1 MIFIGDFMKNLKI
14 IGACTDLG
22 VDVDGADKGPSTLI
36 HNLNYNNS
44 IIINKPYCIKS
55 HNPKDLKK
63 NLDEVN
69 YFNTELFNTIK
80 GIIKEGFF
88 PITLGGDHSMAI
100 ASALASRSIN
110 GNIGIIWIDAHLDY
124 NTFETTITGNLHG
137 LPLAA
142 INGICKPL
150 TNFTNDYINPKNTV
164 VVGYRAKESNK
175 DAELNN
181 IKKMGVTVF
190 DDDYIKENGIEYT
203 IKKAFEIALNG
214 TIGVHV
220 SYDLDVIAEEFA
232 PGVSVPELGGFD
244 LDTAY
249 KVKNF
254 LIDNINK
261 IKSFDLVE
269 FNPTRDINNKTLNI
283 ALNIINSF
291 LK

>member
-1 MIFIGDFMKNLKI
+1 MKNIKI

-22 VDVDGADKGPSTLI
+22 VDVDGADIGPSTLI
-36 HNLNYNNS
+36 NNLNYENS
-44 IIINKPYCIKS
+44 IVLNKPDCIKS
-55 HNPKDLKK
+55 HDINDLKK
-63 NLDEVN
+63 NLNEVN
-69 YFNTELFNTIK
+69 SFNKEVFNTIK
-80 GIIKEGFF
+80 ETLNKGYF

-100 ASALASRSIN
+100 GSALASRSIN

-142 INGICKPL
+142 INGICSPL
-150 TNFTNDYINPKNTV
+150 TEFADSFINPENTV

-175 DAELNN
+175 DAELSN
-181 IKKMGVTVF
+181 IKKMGVTVL
-190 DDDYIKENGIEYT
+190 DDDYIKEHGIDYT
-203 IKKAFEIALNG
+203 MNKAFEIALNG
-214 TIGVHV
+214 TNGVHI
-220 SYDLDVIAEEFA
+220 SYDLDVIAEDFA

-249 KVKNF
+249 KVKDIIIHN
-254 LIDNINK
+254 LDK

-269 FNPTRDINNKTLNI
+269 FNPLNDIDNKTLNI

>member
-1 MIFIGDFMKNLKI
+1 MKNIKI

-36 HNLNYNNS
+36 EKLNFDNS
-44 IIINKPYCIKS
+44 IIINKPNCIKS
-55 HNPKDLKK
+55 HDPNDLKK
-63 NLDEVN
+63 NLIEVN
-69 YFNTELFNTIK
+69 IFNKEVFDSVK
-80 GIIKEGFF
+80 GAINNDYF

-100 ASALASRSIN
+100 GSALASRNIN

-142 INGICKPL
+142 INGICAPL
-150 TNFTNDYINPKNTV
+150 TTFTDEYINPKNTV
-164 VVGYRAKESNK
+164 VVGYRAQETNKE
-175 DAELNN
+175 AELNN
-181 IKKMGVTVF
+181 IRNMGVTVL
-190 DDDYIKENGIEYT
+190 DDDFIKKYGIEHT
-203 IKKAFEIALNG
+203 MNKALEIALNG
-214 TIGVHV
+214 TDGVHI
-220 SYDLDVIAEEFA
+220 SYDLDVIAEKFA

-249 KVKNF
+249 KVRDI
-254 LIDNINK
+254 LIDNIDS

-269 FNPTRDINNKTLNI
+269 FNPTNDIDNKTLDV
-283 ALNIINSF
+283 ALNILNSF

>member
-80 GIIKEGFF
+80 DIIKEGFF

>member
-1 MIFIGDFMKNLKI
+1 MKNIKI

-36 HNLNYNNS
+36 NNLNYENS
-44 IIINKPYCIKS
+44 IVLNKPNCIKS
-55 HNPKDLKK
+55 HDVNDLKK
-63 NLDEVN
+63 NLKEVN
-69 YFNTELFNTIK
+69 LFNKEVFNTV
-80 GIIKEGFF
+80 KEVINNEYF

-100 ASALASRSIN
+100 GSALASRSIN

-142 INGICKPL
+142 INGICPL
-150 TNFTNDYINPKNTV
+150 LTEFTDKYINPKNTV
-164 VVGYRAKESNK
+164 VVGYRAKEANK
-175 DAELNN
+175 EAELNN
-181 IKKMGVTVF
+181 IKRMGVTVL
-190 DDDYIKENGIEYT
+190 DDDYIKQHGIEHT
-203 IKKAFEIALNG
+203 INKAFEIALND
-214 TIGVHV
+214 TNGVHI

-244 LDTAY
+244 LNTAY
-249 KVKNF
+249 KVRDI
-254 LIDNINK
+254 LIDNIDK

-269 FNPTRDINNKTLNI
+269 FNPSNDIDNKTLNI

>member
-1 MIFIGDFMKNLKI
+1 MKNIKI

-22 VDVDGADKGPSTLI
+22 VDIDGADKGPSTLI
-36 HNLNYNNS
+36 NNLNYENS
-44 IIINKPYCIKS
+44 IVLNKTNCTKS
-55 HNPKDLKK
+55 HDVNDLKK
-63 NLDEVN
+63 NLNEVN
-69 YFNTELFNTIK
+69 LFN
-80 GIIKEGFF
+80 KEVFNNVKDAVINGYF

-100 ASALASRSIN
+100 GSSLASRSIN

-142 INGICKPL
+142 INGICPPL
-150 TNFTNDYINPKNTV
+150 TEFTDKYINPKNTV
-164 VVGYRAKESNK
+164 VVGYRAKETNK
-175 DAELNN
+175 EAELNN
-181 IKKMGVTVF
+181 IKRMGVTVL
-190 DDDYIKENGIEYT
+190 DDDYIKEHGIQHT
-203 IKKAFEIALNG
+203 INKAFEIALNG
-214 TIGVHV
+214 TNGVHI

-244 LDTAY
+244 LNTAY
-249 KVKNF
+249 KVRDI
-254 LIDNINK
+254 LINNIDK

-269 FNPTRDINNKTLNI
+269 FNPSNDIDNKTLNI

>member
-1 MIFIGDFMKNLKI
+1 MKNVKI

-22 VDVDGADKGPSTLI
+22 VDVDGADKGPSTI
-36 HNLNYNNS
+36 IYNLNTSNN

-63 NLDEVN
+63 NLNEVN
-69 YFNTELFNTIK
+69 SFNTELFSTIK
-80 GIIKEGFF
+80 NVIQNGYF

-100 ASALASRSIN
+100 GSALASRSVN

-124 NTFETTITGNLHG
+124 NTFKTTITGNLHG

-150 TNFTNDYINPKNTV
+150 TNFTNSFINPKNTV
-164 VVGYRAKESNK
+164 VVGYRAEEANKE
-175 DAELNN
+175 AELHN
-181 IKKMGVTVF
+181 IKKMGVTVL
-190 DDDYIKENGIEYT
+190 DDNYIKEHGIIET
-203 IKKAFEIALNG
+203 MKKAFEIALRG
-214 TIGVHV
+214 TIGVHI
-220 SYDLDVIAEEFA
+220 SYDLDVINEEFA

-244 LDTAY
+244 LETAY
-249 KVKNF
+249 KVRDI
-254 LIDNINK
+254 LMDNISK

-269 FNPTRDINNKTLNI
+269 FNPLNDINNKTLNI
-283 ALNIINSF
+283 ALNILNSF

>member
-1 MIFIGDFMKNLKI
+1 MKNIKI

-36 HNLNYNNS
+36 NNLNYENS
-44 IIINKPYCIKS
+44 IVLNKPNCIKS
-55 HNPKDLKK
+55 HDENDLKK
-63 NLDEVN
+63 NLNEVN
-69 YFNTELFNTIK
+69 LFN
-80 GIIKEGFF
+80 KEVFNNVKEAINNGYF

-100 ASALASRSIN
+100 GSALASRSIN

-142 INGICKPL
+142 INGICPPL
-150 TNFTNDYINPKNTV
+150 TEFTDKYINPKNTV
-164 VVGYRAKESNK
+164 VVGYRAQESNK
-175 DAELNN
+175 EAELTN
-181 IKKMGVTVF
+181 IKRMGVTVF
-190 DDDYIKENGIEYT
+190 DDDYIKEHGIEHT
-203 IKKAFEIALNG
+203 INKAFEIALNG
-214 TIGVHV
+214 TNGVHI
-220 SYDLDVIAEEFA
+220 SYDLDVIAEKFA

-244 LDTAY
+244 LNTAY
-249 KVKNF
+249 KVRDI
-254 LIDNINK
+254 LINNIDK

-269 FNPTRDINNKTLNI
+269 FNPSNDIDNKTLNI